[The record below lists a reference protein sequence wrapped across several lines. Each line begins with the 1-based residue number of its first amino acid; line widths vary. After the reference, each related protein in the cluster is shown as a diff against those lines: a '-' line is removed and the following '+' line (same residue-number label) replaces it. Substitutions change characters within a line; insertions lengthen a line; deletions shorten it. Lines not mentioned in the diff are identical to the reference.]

1 MPRKSTAKAIGNRR
15 RQRLARQQMDLFA
28 ARIAG
33 GAPDWP
39 DLSKDAREALV
50 GLMTRLI
57 LEHARTTA
65 TPTMRLGAGHDH

>member
-1 MPRKSTAKAIGNRR
+1 MARKSAAKAMGNRR
-15 RQRLARQQMDLFA
+15 KQRLAPQQMDLFA

-39 DLSKDAREALV
+39 DLPKDAREALV

-65 TPTMRLGAGHDH
+65 TPTMRLEAGHDH

>member
-1 MPRKSTAKAIGNRR
+1 
-15 RQRLARQQMDLFA
+15 MDLFA
-28 ARIAG
+28 ARLAG

-39 DLSKDAREALV
+39 DLPKDAREALV

-65 TPTMRLGAGHDH
+65 TPTMRLGASHDH